1 MRSSQTLMS
10 KSRMFIKTAAAIA
23 ITAAFALPAAAA
35 DTTPLTFWLN
45 YPAAGFNAG
54 FELAVK
60 NGYYKDAGLDV
71 KIEPGNGSQITAQ
84 LIAAGKADIGFADS
98 APVMKLVSDGAK
110 IKVLATILQGN
121 PNQVTAL
128 TKTGIK
134 SVADLKGHSVA
145 IPNGGSQAAMFPLV
159 LAANGLKDTD
169 IKAVNMPKE
178 SMVAALL
185 QGQVDA
191 ILGSIDFFSIQLKSL
206 GAETTDFPFID
217 HGAPTVSTSIIAS
230 ESFLKDHPDIAKA
243 FVSASLKGWYAA
255 VDDPKAAVSAM
266 KEMFPDASAEQAPA
280 QLEATKFLMCANR
293 AKFVGKST
301 PDQWSDTV
309 KILNQIGIL
318 PANIEATSYYTYD
331 FLPPESEL
339 RSCPLK

>member
-1 MRSSQTLMS
+1 
-10 KSRMFIKTAAAIA
+10 
-23 ITAAFALPAAAA
+23 
-35 DTTPLTFWLN
+35 
-45 YPAAGFNAG
+45 
-54 FELAVK
+54 
-60 NGYYKDAGLDV
+60 
-71 KIEPGNGSQITAQ
+71 
-84 LIAAGKADIGFADS
+84 
-98 APVMKLVSDGAK
+98 
-110 IKVLATILQGN
+110 
-121 PNQVTAL
+121 
-128 TKTGIK
+128 
-134 SVADLKGHSVA
+134 
-145 IPNGGSQAAMFPLV
+145 
-159 LAANGLKDTD
+159 
-169 IKAVNMPKE
+169 MPKE

-191 ILGSIDFFSIQLKSL
+191 ILGSIDFFSIQLKGL

-230 ESFLKDHPDIAKA
+230 ESFLKEHPDVAKA
-243 FVSASLKGWYAA
+243 FVAASLKGWYAA

>member
-1 MRSSQTLMS
+1 MKNVQTLI
-10 KSRMFIKTAAAIA
+10 SRLRPVLQAAAMA
-23 ITAAFALPAAAA
+23 TAVFASSAAAA
-35 DTTPLTFWLN
+35 DQTPLTFWLN

-84 LIAAGKADIGFADS
+84 LIASGKGDIGFADA

-128 TKTGIK
+128 KAKGIN
-134 SVADLKGHSVA
+134 SVKDLKGHSVA

-159 LAANGLKDTD
+159 LAANGLTAAD
-169 IKAVNMPKE
+169 IKQVNMPKE

-191 ILGSIDFFSIQLKSL
+191 ILGSIDFFSIQLKQL

-217 HGAPTVSTSIIAS
+217 SGAPTVSTSIIAS
-230 ESFLKDHPDIAKA
+230 EAFLQQHPDIAKA
-243 FVSASLKGWYAA
+243 FVTASLKGWYAA
-255 VDDPKAAVSAM
+255 VDDPKAAVAAM
-266 KEMFPDASAEQAPA
+266 KEMFPDASEEQAPA
-280 QLEATKFLMCANR
+280 QLAATEYLMCVNR
-293 AKFVGKST
+293 AKFVGKAA
-301 PDQWSDTV
+301 PEQWSDTV
-309 KILNQIGIL
+309 KILGEIGML
-318 PANIEATSYYTYD
+318 PSNIEATTYYTYD
-331 FLPPESEL
+331 FLPPESQL